1 MRPLAGAGRSHY
13 GDNLAEV
20 ENWLRTV
27 PASSLSM
34 QGGAASKDRSQVYK
48 RHPVATRS
56 KADTILEQY
65 DGYDIGSMLV
75 KVGRLGRGSCGTVW
89 QATFDN
95 GRHRVPVAVKEV
107 LVAADD
113 EEKREMVVHE
123 MKTLYQIQHPCIVN
137 CYKVFFSNST
147 FNMVME
153 LVNGGSLLD
162 LMKAA
167 PEVIPQDAVGAVCT
181 SLLQALS
188 HLHDESMIM
197 HRDVK
202 PGNILVSVDGE
213 VKLADLGVCSRP
225 DESST
230 TKWVGTATYMSP
242 ERLNGDEYTFSADV
256 WSAGLVVT
264 EAVMGMYPYLGHTK
278 SETLEFW
285 DLLDVLTSGPS
296 TASILDGANCGASEE
311 LIDFVAVTTSRDAS
325 ARPRASQALAHPWL
339 TNADRASQQASLAA
353 WVRSVRD
360 ARPQLAEREIVH
372 NMCGL
377 NVCGV
382 PSEDAWQR
390 SAGGGGERPWSGV
403 VDSINFS
410 LWGM

>member
-1 MRPLAGAGRSHY
+1 LNH

-27 PASSLSM
+27 PASSLTV
-34 QGGAASKDRSQVYK
+34 QDGTAGQKDRSRVYK
-48 RHPVATRS
+48 MPPVATRN

-75 KVGRLGRGSCGTVW
+75 KVGRLGRGSGGTVW

-107 LVAADD
+107 LVAAEE

-137 CYKVFFSNST
+137 CYKVFLSNSI
-147 FNMVME
+147 FSMVME

-167 PEVIPQDAVGAVCT
+167 PEVIPQDAVGAVC
-181 SLLQALS
+181 SSVLHALS
-188 HLHDESMIM
+188 HLHDENMIM

-213 VKLADLGVCSRP
+213 VKLADLGVCTRP
-225 DESST
+225 GEEST

-242 ERLNGDEYTFSADV
+242 ERLMGDEYTNAADV
-256 WSAGLVVT
+256 WSAGLVVA
-264 EAVMGMYPYLGHTK
+264 EAVMGMYPYVKHTK
-278 SETLEFW
+278 GGSLEFW
-285 DLLDVLTSGPS
+285 DLLDMLTSGPS
-296 TASILDGANCGASEE
+296 TASILTEANCGASED
-311 LIDFVAVTTSRDAS
+311 LIDFVAATTNRDAS
-325 ARPRASQALAHPWL
+325 LRPRASQALAHPWIA
-339 TNADRASQQASLAA
+339 NADPASQQSSLAA
-353 WVRSVRD
+353 WARGVRNALPQDSEKDLVR
-360 ARPQLAEREIVH
+360 

-377 NVCGV
+377 SVCGA

-390 SAGGGGERPWSGV
+390 STGGGGEMPWSGV

-410 LWGM
+410 LWGV

>member
-1 MRPLAGAGRSHY
+1 MNH

-27 PASSLSM
+27 PASSLTV
-34 QGGAASKDRSQVYK
+34 QDGTAAQKDRSRVYK
-48 RHPVATRS
+48 MPPVATRN

-65 DGYDIGSMLV
+65 DGSDIGSMLV
-75 KVGRLGRGSCGTVW
+75 KVGRLGRGSSGTVW

-107 LVAADD
+107 PVAADE

-137 CYKVFFSNST
+137 CYKVFLSNST
-147 FNMVME
+147 FSMVME

-167 PEVIPQDAVGAVCT
+167 PEIIPQDAVGAVCS
-181 SLLQALS
+181 SLLHALS
-188 HLHDESMIM
+188 HLHDENMIM

-213 VKLADLGVCSRP
+213 VKLADLGVCTRP
-225 DESST
+225 DEKTT

-242 ERLNGDEYTFSADV
+242 ERLMGDEYSNAADV

-264 EAVMGMYPYLGHTK
+264 EAVMGMYPYVKHTK
-278 SETLEFW
+278 GESLEFW
-285 DLLDVLTSGPS
+285 DLLDMLTSGPS
-296 TASILDGANCGASEE
+296 TASILAEANCGASED
-311 LIDFVAVTTSRDAS
+311 LIDFVAATTNRDAS
-325 ARPRASQALAHPWL
+325 LRPRASQALAHPWIA
-339 TNADRASQQASLAA
+339 NANPASQQSSLAA
-353 WVRSVRD
+353 WARGVRN
-360 ARPQLAEREIVH
+360 AHPQVSETDLVQ

-377 NVCGV
+377 SVCGA

-390 SAGGGGERPWSGV
+390 SAGGGGEMPWSGV

-410 LWGM
+410 LWGV